1 MIAQASISLL
11 DTGGIPAAGAA
22 SPEGMVTLGA
32 ILGVLVVVTV
42 ACLFANGYRQWRAE
56 RAMVARGAPA
66 AAPRRAKLRGKPG
79 DRTRAMV
86 PRLARAR

>member
-1 MIAQASISLL
+1 MIAQASIWLL

-22 SPEGMVTLGA
+22 SAEGMVTLGA

-42 ACLFANGYRQWRAE
+42 ACLFVIGYREWRAE
-56 RAMVARGAPA
+56 RAMA
-66 AAPRRAKLRGKPG
+66 AGTASAPRRATLRGNG
-79 DRTRAMV
+79 SDGTLATF